1 MGVEGE
7 EAQPRKS
14 NTRRYIENLLG
25 WPSEESGGV
34 GTYETALFTS
44 LLEYF
49 IVLFFGTW
57 LIVEYFYNVYEQ
69 QYFGSFNPIFLV
81 VVLMAA
87 SAYGFT
93 RLVSSIRTSLKPR
106 YVKKKKV
113 EDDY

>member
-14 NTRRYIENLLG
+14 NSRRYIENLLG
-25 WPSEESGGV
+25 WPSEESTGIGV
-34 GTYETALFTS
+34 YQTTLLTS
-44 LLEYF
+44 LFEYF

-69 QYFGSFNPIFLV
+69 QYFGSFDPVFLV
-81 VVLMAA
+81 AVLMAA
-87 SAYGFT
+87 SAYGFM
-93 RLVSSIRTSLKPR
+93 RIVSSVRSGLRPTR
-106 YVKKKKV
+106 VRKKV

>member
-14 NTRRYIENLLG
+14 NSRRHIENLLG
-25 WPSEESGGV
+25 WPSEESTGV
-34 GTYETALFTS
+34 GVYETALLTS
-44 LLEYF
+44 LLEYS

-69 QYFGSFNPIFLV
+69 QYFGSFNPVFLV
-81 VVLMAA
+81 GVLLAA
-87 SAYGFT
+87 SAYGFMRLISAVRTGLRPT
-93 RLVSSIRTSLKPR
+93 RVR
-106 YVKKKKV
+106 KV

>member
-1 MGVEGE
+1 MGVEGG

-14 NTRRYIENLLG
+14 NSRRYIENLLG
-25 WPSEESGGV
+25 WPSEESSGIGV
-34 GTYETALFTS
+34 YQTALFTS

-69 QYFGSFNPIFLV
+69 QYFGSFDPVFLV
-81 VVLMAA
+81 AVLMAA
-87 SAYGFT
+87 SGYGFM
-93 RLVSSIRTSLKPR
+93 RLVSTVRSGLRSTII
-106 YVKKKKV
+106 KKKV

>member
-14 NTRRYIENLLG
+14 NSRRYIENLLG
-25 WPSEESGGV
+25 WPSEESTGIGV
-34 GTYETALFTS
+34 YKTTLFTS
-44 LLEYF
+44 LFEYF

-69 QYFGSFNPIFLV
+69 QYFGSFNPVFLV
-81 VVLMAA
+81 GVLMAA
-87 SAYGFT
+87 SAYGFM
-93 RLVSSIRTSLKPR
+93 RLVSSVRTGLRPTR
-106 YVKKKKV
+106 VKRKKV

>member
-1 MGVEGE
+1 LGVEGE

-14 NTRRYIENLLG
+14 NSRRYIENLLG
-25 WPSEESGGV
+25 WPSEESTGIGV
-34 GTYETALFTS
+34 YQTALFTS

-69 QYFGSFNPIFLV
+69 QYFGSFNPVFLV
-81 VVLMAA
+81 AVLMVA
-87 SAYGFT
+87 SGYGFM
-93 RLVSSIRTSLKPR
+93 RLVTTIRGGLRSTR
-106 YVKKKKV
+106 VKKSV

>member
-1 MGVEGE
+1 LGVEGE

-14 NTRRYIENLLG
+14 NSRRYIENLLG
-25 WPSEESGGV
+25 WTSEESTGV
-34 GTYETALFTS
+34 GIYETALLTS

-69 QYFGSFNPIFLV
+69 QYFGSFNPVFLV
-81 VVLMAA
+81 AVLMAA
-87 SAYGFT
+87 SGYGFM
-93 RLVSSIRTSLKPR
+93 RLVSSVRTGLRSTR
-106 YVKKKKV
+106 VKRKKV

>member
-7 EAQPRKS
+7 EAQPTKS
-14 NTRRYIENLLG
+14 SSRRHIENLLG
-25 WPSEESGGV
+25 WPSEESTGIGV
-34 GTYETALFTS
+34 YQTALFTS

-69 QYFGSFNPIFLV
+69 QYFGSFNPVFLV
-81 VVLMAA
+81 AVLMAA
-87 SAYGFT
+87 SGYGFMRIVSTVRTGLRPT
-93 RLVSSIRTSLKPR
+93 RMI
-106 YVKKKKV
+106 KKN

>member
-1 MGVEGE
+1 LGVEGE

-14 NTRRYIENLLG
+14 NSRRYIENLLG
-25 WPSEESGGV
+25 WPSEESSGIGV
-34 GTYETALFTS
+34 YQTALFTS

-69 QYFGSFNPIFLV
+69 QYFGSFDPVFLV
-81 VVLMAA
+81 AVLIAA
-87 SAYGFT
+87 SGYGFL
-93 RLVSSIRTSLKPR
+93 RLISTVRSGLRSTII
-106 YVKKKKV
+106 KKKV

>member
-1 MGVEGE
+1 LGVEGE

-14 NTRRYIENLLG
+14 NSRRYIENLLG
-25 WPSEESGGV
+25 WPSEESTGIGV
-34 GTYETALFTS
+34 YQTALFTS

-69 QYFGSFNPIFLV
+69 QYFGSFNPVFLV
-81 VVLMAA
+81 AVLMVA
-87 SAYGFT
+87 SGYGFMRIVSTVRTGLRPT
-93 RLVSSIRTSLKPR
+93 R
-106 YVKKKKV
+106 VKRKV